1 MSYIPHTAEQ
11 RTRMLATCGV
21 PTIDALFADIP
32 DSLKPKSFDLGP
44 ASSEMEVRGA
54 MRRLEARNRASLT
67 VFLGGGFYD
76 HHIPAAVDA
85 LCGRGEFVTSYTPYQ
100 PELSQGTLQAIYEW
114 QSQICRLTGLDTSN
128 ASLYDGGTALCEA
141 VQVAR
146 GATGRR
152 CVVVD
157 GGLNPVY
164 RKMLTSYTANLDI
177 AFREVPVSHGRS
189 DRERL
194 VEALDDDT
202 ACLIL
207 QNPNFFGAVDDHS
220 DLAEACRKRGI
231 LSIQSVYPIALA
243 WLKTPGE
250 QGIDIATAEGQ
261 CLGNPLAFGGPY
273 LGIMAVR
280 KGVTRRLPGRLVGRT
295 LDRRGR
301 EAFVLT
307 LQAREQHIRRAKATS
322 NICTNQALCALRAH
336 AYLSLVGREGLKQV
350 ANLCY
355 QKAQYAKERLKR
367 IPGVTVMETS
377 PTFNEFTVRLP
388 TDAATVA
395 GAMVERGI
403 APGLPLG
410 GYHPGMEN
418 YLLVAVTEKRTRY
431 EIGLLAETLEAVLS
445 QREADRT

>member
-1 MSYIPHTAEQ
+1 MSFIPHTPEQ
-11 RTRMLATCGV
+11 RARMLAACGV
-21 PTIDALFADIP
+21 ASIDDLFADIP
-32 DSLKPKSFDLGP
+32 ESLKPRSFDLGR
-44 ASSEMEVRGA
+44 ACSEMEVRAA
-54 MRRLEARNRASLT
+54 MRRLEERNRSRLV

-85 LCGRGEFVTSYTPYQ
+85 LCGRSEFVTAYTPYQ
-100 PELSQGTLQAIYEW
+100 PEISQGTLQAIYEW
-114 QSQICRLTGLDTSN
+114 QSQVCRLTGMDVAN

-141 VQVAR
+141 CQVAR

-152 CVVVD
+152 RVVVD

-177 AFREVPVSHGRS
+177 AFHEVPVRHGRS
-189 DRERL
+189 DRDGLR
-194 VEALDDDT
+194 EALDDDT

-220 DLAEACRKRGI
+220 DLAALCRARGI
-231 LSIQSVYPIALA
+231 LTIQSVYPIALA

-261 CLGNPLAFGGPY
+261 SLGNPLAFGGPY

-280 KGVTRRLPGRLVGRT
+280 QALVRRLPGRLVGRT

-350 ANLCY
+350 ADLCY
-355 QKAQYAKERLKR
+355 QKAQYAKARLKR
-367 IPGVTVMETS
+367 IPGVEVMESS

-388 TDAATVA
+388 MDAAAVA

-410 GYHPGMEN
+410 CHHPDMSR

-431 EIGLLAETLEAVLS
+431 EIGLLAETLEAVLA
-445 QREADRT
+445 QREGDGT